1 VPSVSVVDEKMDDEP
16 SVIVEDV
23 LEGEDEEEDED
34 DVEDD
39 DVGEAAH
46 TTPPLAT
53 SPVTVEC
60 SGRSSLSP

>member
-1 VPSVSVVDEKMDDEP
+1 VLSVSAVDRKMDDEP

-34 DVEDD
+34 D

-46 TTPPLAT
+46 ATPPLAT
-53 SPVTVEC
+53 SLVTVEC
-60 SGRSSLSP
+60 SARSSLSL